1 MKNKKQSITEQ
12 EVENLLFEYW
22 LKIDLLRGEIEKKN
36 SHMKMLLDQKLTP
49 FFADDPPINE
59 WTAILRYCN
68 SIATLKVLES
78 KIKHRKFL
86 SRKKK

>member
-12 EVENLLFEYW
+12 EFESLFFEYW
-22 LKIDLLRGEIEKKN
+22 LKIDLLREEIEKKN

-49 FFADDPPINE
+49 FFSNDAPINE
-59 WTAILRYCN
+59 WTAILRYCS
-68 SIATLKVLES
+68 SIATLQNLQL
-78 KIKHRKFL
+78 KIKDKRSF